1 MEQRYKTSFHMMK
14 QVLKKVSVEP
24 LDQPAHVNMEEVR
37 LQILLIPFIGFNIP
51 DASLLS
57 GSKI

>member
-1 MEQRYKTSFHMMK
+1 MSFHTMK